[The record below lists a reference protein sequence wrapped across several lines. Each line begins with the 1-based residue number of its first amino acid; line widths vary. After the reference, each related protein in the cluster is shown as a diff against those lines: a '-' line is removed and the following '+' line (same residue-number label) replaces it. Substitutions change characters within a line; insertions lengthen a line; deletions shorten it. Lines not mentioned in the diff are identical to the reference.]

1 MIRLSAGLLV
11 YRRKSSESEVLLVH
25 PGGPFWSNKD
35 LGAWSIP
42 KGEYEKDESPLE
54 AAKREFEEEI
64 GQPPPE
70 GVMIELGEI
79 RRKDRK
85 IITVWA
91 VEGDLDVSSIVS
103 NTIEI
108 EWPPR
113 TGRILEIPEVDKAEW
128 FSLSEAGPKLHKGQD
143 EFITRLANLLKE
155 S

>member
-1 MIRLSAGLLV
+1 MKRSSAGLLV
-11 YRRKSSESEVLLVH
+11 YRKKNGKPEVLLVH

-42 KGEYEKDESPLE
+42 KGEYETNESPLE

-70 GVMIELGEI
+70 GSPIALGEI
-79 RRKDRK
+79 HRKDGK

-91 VEGDLDVSSIVS
+91 VEGDPDVSSIVS
-103 NTIEI
+103 NTVEI

-113 TGRILEIPEVDKAEW
+113 TGRIIEIPEVDKAEW

-143 EFITRLANLLKE
+143 EFITRLAKFLK
-155 S
+155 